1 MKRIPRVASRERRP
15 KGSTEPSQPPLGAD
29 TDERPT
35 AGPPP
40 LPSGAQP
47 AYEELLHF
55 FNESLDLLCIAGF
68 DGRFKRLNPAWQQAL
83 GWTLEELQA
92 RPFLDFVHAD
102 DRPATRA
109 EMDKLATGTATITFE
124 NRYRCK
130 DGSCTWLQWTARP
143 VPGQRE
149 IYAIARDVTRQKR
162 LEEEILATLDVERER
177 VGRELHDGLCQDLAG
192 IAAHCATL
200 ARKLA
205 PAAAPES
212 AAARDIADLL
222 GQSIRRARDLARG
235 IDPVQLKAIGLMA
248 ALADFCLNTETRFEV
263 TCSFHCEDR
272 HPKLGADR
280 EAHLYRIAQEAV
292 SNAITH
298 GRAKRIEVSLAFQ
311 NGQGTLAI
319 QDDGVGIGDRSDCHP
334 GMGLHTM
341 AYRARAIG
349 GTLQLN
355 GRSPRGTVVTCV
367 FPLPPADATL

>member
-1 MKRIPRVASRERRP
+1 VKRIPRVASRERRP

-29 TDERPT
+29 RDER
-35 AGPPP
+35 AAAEPPP

-47 AYEELLHF
+47 AYQELLHF

-92 RPFLDFVHAD
+92 RPFLDFVHPY

-149 IYAIARDVTRQKR
+149 IYAIARDVTRQKH

-212 AAARDIADLL
+212 AAAREIGNLL

-235 IDPVQLKAIGLMA
+235 RVRL
-248 ALADFCLNTETRFEV
+248 F
-263 TCSFHCEDR
+263 
-272 HPKLGADR
+272 
-280 EAHLYRIAQEAV
+280 
-292 SNAITH
+292 
-298 GRAKRIEVSLAFQ
+298 
-311 NGQGTLAI
+311 
-319 QDDGVGIGDRSDCHP
+319 
-334 GMGLHTM
+334 
-341 AYRARAIG
+341 
-349 GTLQLN
+349 
-355 GRSPRGTVVTCV
+355 
-367 FPLPPADATL
+367 